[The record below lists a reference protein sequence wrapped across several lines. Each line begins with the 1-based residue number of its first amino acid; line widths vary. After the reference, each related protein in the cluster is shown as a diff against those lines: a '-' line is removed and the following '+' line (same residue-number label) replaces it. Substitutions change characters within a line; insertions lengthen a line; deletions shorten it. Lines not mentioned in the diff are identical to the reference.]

1 MDTDTD
7 SAETVA
13 SWSSDIEKVLKDL
26 LDNVDELQGVHH
38 GQVLKLEG
46 QLVLFR
52 VPLILLSALNSVFS
66 VGLSTYIEQQT
77 VSTIN
82 CLISLACACISSL
95 ELFLQIHRKL
105 EVELASYHSYK
116 TLSIRVAA
124 CLKLDREH
132 RPEGGP
138 AFLSAALAE
147 YKNLVEQAI
156 VGRHELQDRLVE
168 FNPIIVSA

>member
-7 SAETVA
+7 SSAETVA
-13 SWSSDIEKVLKDL
+13 SWSGDIEKVLKDL
-26 LDNVDELQGVHH
+26 LENVDELQKVHH

-95 ELFLQIHRKL
+95 ELFLQTT
-105 EVELASYHSYK
+105 AS
-116 TLSIRVAA
+116 
-124 CLKLDREH
+124 
-132 RPEGGP
+132 
-138 AFLSAALAE
+138 
-147 YKNLVEQAI
+147 
-156 VGRHELQDRLVE
+156 
-168 FNPIIVSA
+168 